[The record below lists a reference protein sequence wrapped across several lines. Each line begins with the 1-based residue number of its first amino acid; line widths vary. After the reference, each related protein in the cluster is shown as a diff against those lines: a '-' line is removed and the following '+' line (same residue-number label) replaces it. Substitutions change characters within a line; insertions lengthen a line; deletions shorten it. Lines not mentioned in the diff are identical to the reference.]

1 MINIHTQEKLFTL
14 TIKNLMKHVELRQPR
29 SNRLNYKEKIDHNFS
44 PLASVKNISD
54 IENEIL
60 RVGAIEMINE

>member
-1 MINIHTQEKLFTL
+1 
-14 TIKNLMKHVELRQPR
+14 MKHVELRQPR